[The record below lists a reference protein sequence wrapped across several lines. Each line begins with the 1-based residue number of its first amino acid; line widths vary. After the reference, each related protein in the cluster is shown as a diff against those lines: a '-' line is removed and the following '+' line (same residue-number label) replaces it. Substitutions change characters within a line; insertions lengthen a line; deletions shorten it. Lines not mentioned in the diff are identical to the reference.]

1 MANGTRCLTSGAIFH
16 TGIFPNSVSVKVDLP
31 FPLDVDAEEAAI
43 LETLI
48 HNQLELVLRPYFDQH
63 ARENTITTKNDHEHN
78 DLAHAAPQC
87 RHEVFDSP
95 VRWTPARHSQR

>member
-1 MANGTRCLTSGAIFH
+1 
-16 TGIFPNSVSVKVDLP
+16 VKVDLP

-63 ARENTITTKNDHEHN
+63 ARENTITTKNDHGHS
-78 DLAHAAPQC
+78 DLAIQC
-87 RHEVFDSP
+87 GHEVFDRQ
-95 VRWTPARHSQR
+95 VRWIPARHSQR